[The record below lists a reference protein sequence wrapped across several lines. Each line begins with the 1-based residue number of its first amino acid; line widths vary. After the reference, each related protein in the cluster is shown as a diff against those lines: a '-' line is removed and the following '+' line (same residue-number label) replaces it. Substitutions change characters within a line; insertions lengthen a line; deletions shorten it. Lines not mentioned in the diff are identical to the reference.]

1 MKYVYLALNWVFG
14 VLLGL
19 SGLISLVESPLGGI
33 CLIAI
38 SLLLLPPIRNAVY
51 ARTKKELP
59 FKARAISIFVLF
71 IAFGIFVGQSQE
83 RKAAEL
89 EAQKAEEQAQKVA
102 EARQEHIDYF
112 NSHKDEIISSASSAL
127 SEKNYH
133 LVMSQTSKYLPANDA
148 ELNEIYTQAK
158 NALEEIKRAEKEAK
172 EKLQRET
179 KTKELVAKLKT
190 VPASEFKENRDLY
203 QQLVK
208 LNPDNTTYQQKFY
221 YYSQKLTEKLEN
233 EKREQEKL
241 KKEREARIAKFGE
254 PPTQSAWDGSYY
266 AVERYLKRVANDPDS
281 IDIDGCTKVYH
292 TESGWL
298 VGCDYRGRN
307 AFGGM
312 IRQSNWFTIV
322 HDQVIQMHDASAYSP

>member
-1 MKYVYLALNWVFG
+1 

-19 SGLISLVESPLGGI
+19 SGLILLVESPLVGI

-51 ARTKKELP
+51 AKTKKVLP

-71 IAFGIFVGQSQE
+71 IVLNIFVAQYAE
-83 RKAAEL
+83 RKAAEE
-89 EAQKAEEQAQKVA
+89 EAQKAEEQAQKLA
-102 EARQEHIDYF
+102 RARQANIDYF

-127 SEKNYH
+127 SEKNYQ

-158 NALEEIKRAEKEAK
+158 NAFEEIKRAEKEAK
-172 EKLQRET
+172 EKLWREA

-190 VPASEFKENRDLY
+190 VPASKFKENKDLY

-208 LNPDNTTYQQKFY
+208 LNPDNTTYKKKY
-221 YYSQKLTEKLEN
+221 DYYSQKLTEKLEK
-233 EKREQEKL
+233 EKRKQEKL

-254 PPTQSAWDGSYY
+254 PPTQMWDGSYY

-281 IDIDGCTKVYH
+281 IVIDGCTEVYH
-292 TESGWL
+292 TKSGWL

-322 HDQVIQMHDASAYSP
+322 HDQVIQMHDASAYR